1 MPAVAFWALCCIC
14 VFFFVFLKLKFVLCW
29 QSDACNK
36 NFVRH
41 IACMIMYRQRHC
53 PLDVVENICHL
64 IRPYPRGFKISYI
77 VPIPK
82 PKEFLSKSLS
92 YDDFRGIAIS
102 PIISKVFEYCFLDRF
117 GSLLSSSDNQFGFK
131 KDSGCRN
138 AIYTFRKVVDSY
150 VTRGTTV
157 NICSIDLSKAF
168 DKVNHYA
175 CSLN

>member
-1 MPAVAFWALCCIC
+1 MMYKC
-14 VFFFVFLKLKFVLCW
+14 VIVGNR
-29 QSDACNK
+29 SRK
-36 NFVRH
+36 N
-41 IACMIMYRQRHC
+41 A
-53 PLDVVENICHL
+53 E
-64 IRPYPRGFKISYI
+64 IRERDNS
-77 VPIPK
+77 
-82 PKEFLSKSLS
+82 
-92 YDDFRGIAIS
+92 IAIS

-168 DKVNHYA
+168 DNVNHYA